1 MRKLKKYVPTRFMAE
16 DSHYDKS
23 EADFAVNFIE
33 NLCHTKGTWA
43 RKKFELMDWQE
54 QIIRDVFGTIKPNG
68 YRQFNMA
75 YVEIP
80 KKNGKSELAAAVALL
95 LLCEGEQRGEIY
107 SCAADKNQAKIV
119 FDVAADMVRFSKSLS
134 KRIKIYESQ
143 KKLEYLPTKSTYQ
156 VLSADVSNKHG
167 FNTHGVIF
175 DELHTQP
182 NRKLYDVQ
190 LVDKVKNIIGLK
202 CYRKRSDGFAT
213 LGLVKDTS
221 RLSDT
226 ITIQECI
233 LFGIGECLT
242 RA

>member
-1 MRKLKKYVPTRFMAE
+1 MRKLKKYKPTRFMAE

-43 RKKFELMDWQE
+43 RKKFLLMDWQE
-54 QIIRDVFGTIKPNG
+54 QIIRDVFGTIKQNG

-119 FDVAADMVRFSKSLS
+119 FDVAADMVRFSKPLS

-143 KKLEYLPTKSTYQ
+143 KKLEYIPTKSTYP
-156 VLSADVSNKHG
+156 VWH
-167 FNTHGVIF
+167 
-175 DELHTQP
+175 
-182 NRKLYDVQ
+182 Y
-190 LVDKVKNIIGLK
+190 
-202 CYRKRSDGFAT
+202 
-213 LGLVKDTS
+213 
-221 RLSDT
+221 
-226 ITIQECI
+226 
-233 LFGIGECLT
+233 
-242 RA
+242 